1 MELKDPK
8 PCALEV
14 LDYLRRVP
22 GQGWAD
28 SAEIIRSV
36 GTVCPHKRVSELIG
50 LGLVEKRKKI
60 GRGVEYRARFTS

>member
-1 MELKDPK
+1 MEHGKPK
-8 PCALEV
+8 PCAMDV
-14 LDYLRRVP
+14 LLFLRHR
-22 GQGWAD
+22 QGWAD